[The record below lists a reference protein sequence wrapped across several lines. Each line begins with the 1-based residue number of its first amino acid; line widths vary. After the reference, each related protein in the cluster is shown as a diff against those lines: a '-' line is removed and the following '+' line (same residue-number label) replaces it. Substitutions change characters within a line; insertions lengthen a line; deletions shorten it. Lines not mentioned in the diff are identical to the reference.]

1 MRTSYRFLSV
11 GLFFYLLCS
20 QALCADF
27 PARAIRMVVPF
38 AAGGNT
44 DIAARILAQA
54 LTIELGQTVFVD
66 NKVGAGTRVG
76 TEEVARSQADGYTL
90 LLTTIGFASNPS
102 LYKSLKYDSK
112 KDFSQ
117 VAWVMSSTPVLL
129 VNAGIPVNTLAEFI
143 DYVKKTPGL
152 SYGSAGVG
160 SAMHLHAEELLLNAD
175 IRATHIP
182 YRGEGPALVDL
193 LAGRTAFHFGAI
205 SSSKHYIESGALKA
219 LAVTSDKRSAQL
231 PNVPTMAQAGIP
243 GFVTYTWG
251 VVMVPTGTPNAI
263 VAQLNKAMNRVLSK
277 PEVLSRLIELGFEP
291 VNNSTPESTK
301 KFVEDEMEHWSRLIK
316 RLGLTAD
323 D

>member
-152 SYGSAGVG
+152 S
-160 SAMHLHAEELLLNAD
+160 L
-175 IRATHIP
+175 IHI
-182 YRGEGPALVDL
+182 
-193 LAGRTAFHFGAI
+193 
-205 SSSKHYIESGALKA
+205 
-219 LAVTSDKRSAQL
+219 
-231 PNVPTMAQAGIP
+231 
-243 GFVTYTWG
+243 
-251 VVMVPTGTPNAI
+251 
-263 VAQLNKAMNRVLSK
+263 
-277 PEVLSRLIELGFEP
+277 
-291 VNNSTPESTK
+291 
-301 KFVEDEMEHWSRLIK
+301 
-316 RLGLTAD
+316 
-323 D
+323 